1 MFPIEMTFTR
11 TVMLIAVVYC
21 ISGPLIF
28 CLVLEDWTL
37 RDCIYF
43 SVVTF
48 TTVGYGDVTPL
59 SSGGKLLT
67 CFYTQFGHV
76 TLTVYLAA
84 YGHKFYSEK
93 MDKLRKSEREGTLR
107 NRDLLAS
114 SGEIP
119 GDDTGVSN
127 TARLDPIAN
136 PIKGIFTKRY
146 ASVSAFIINA
156 QRSLSRKLT
165 ERLSGN
171 NSISERILKSAI
183 SIVVFFLPSVAFIIM
198 GSVVVGYLEGWSW
211 SDSIYWCTMTGTTV
225 GYGDFSPSKRSTI
238 WFSIFFIPFCVALMG
253 GAIGKTADMYVTKE
267 IKKNMTKLINREIT
281 LQDIDEMDQDGDDN
295 VDLMEFVEFFL
306 VRMNKVD
313 KALLQQLH
321 DQFSALDADGSGTL
335 TKEDIDLLDQRKLKE
350 MLDNSAHSP
359 GLRRSEHS
367 YESRE
372 KPPDENV
379 HDSFPLPVPE
389 PHLSTP
395 QSPPMIIAK
404 HLISGDIE
412 N

>member
-1 MFPIEMTFTR
+1 
-11 TVMLIAVVYC
+11 
-21 ISGPLIF
+21 
-28 CLVLEDWTL
+28 
-37 RDCIYF
+37 
-43 SVVTF
+43 
-48 TTVGYGDVTPL
+48 
-59 SSGGKLLT
+59 
-67 CFYTQFGHV
+67 V

-119 GDDTGVSN
+119 GDDAGVSN

-225 GYGDFSPSKRSTI
+225 G
-238 WFSIFFIPFCVALMG
+238 
-253 GAIGKTADMYVTKE
+253 
-267 IKKNMTKLINREIT
+267 
-281 LQDIDEMDQDGDDN
+281 
-295 VDLMEFVEFFL
+295 
-306 VRMNKVD
+306 
-313 KALLQQLH
+313 
-321 DQFSALDADGSGTL
+321 
-335 TKEDIDLLDQRKLKE
+335 
-350 MLDNSAHSP
+350 
-359 GLRRSEHS
+359 
-367 YESRE
+367 
-372 KPPDENV
+372 
-379 HDSFPLPVPE
+379 
-389 PHLSTP
+389 
-395 QSPPMIIAK
+395 
-404 HLISGDIE
+404 
-412 N
+412 